1 MNARLAKA
9 SVAFGR
15 LYKKVWNRRGI
26 TTETKSKDYRAVILT
41 TLLYGCE
48 AWTVYQG
55 HARKL
60 HNFHTTRL
68 RKLLSI
74 KWHEKIPD
82 TKVLTRAG
90 LPSVYAMLMK
100 SQLRGVGPIA
110 QTKMA
115 ATLPYPHYP
124 RLFQARVDLTSHL
137 RTHLTNQTTPP

>member
-9 SVAFGR
+9 RVAFGR

-48 AWTVYQG
+48 TWTVYQG

-60 HNFHTTRL
+60 HNFHTADL

-74 KWHEKIPD
+74 KWQEKIPD

-90 LPSVYAMLMK
+90 LPSVYTMLMK
-100 SQLRGVGPIA
+100 SQLRGAGPIVR
-110 QTKMA
+110 MPDHR
-115 ATLPYPHYP
+115 LPNKL
-124 RLFQARVDLTSHL
+124 LFGDLQERKRSAVPQ
-137 RTHLTNQTTPP
+137 RSVSRIV